1 MRRLLRRWRDLSVMT
16 KGLLLLS
23 IPLLLMLGALL
34 SGWQLGNR
42 VADAQAEARR
52 TMQVQSEL
60 QALHKL
66 IVEAAT
72 GVRGYLLT
80 GRDDFLQTYWRA
92 EGEIPATLTRL
103 DDITRDDGQRVIL
116 ARLRPQITAKLESLD
131 ELRTTGRLLSADDLQ
146 QHLIDSKRIL
156 DAVRGDLEIMQ
167 RREAE
172 LIEERTAAVATA
184 LRRNLWM
191 NTVTVGVALLI
202 AVLAAGV
209 FYTSIASRVRRIAQN
224 SERLLAGDP
233 LLPLPHATD
242 ELGQVMARL
251 QQAGALLARRAEE
264 SREASRAKTQFLSR
278 VSHELRT
285 PLNAIL
291 GFAQLIESD
300 RASMADRR
308 AVAQILGAGRHLLS
322 LIDELLDISRIES
335 GQLPLA
341 PTGIPVAAMLEEV
354 ATMVAALAR
363 QSGITVHCAPPD
375 PQVQVLADRQRLLQV
390 LLNLAS
396 NGIKFNTRG
405 GHLWLSARATAG
417 QVELDVLDDGPGIP
431 EDQRPRLFQP
441 FVRLGG
447 GVQNVEGSGLGLAI
461 ARLLARAMGGEVELL
476 PGAGRGCRFQVRLP
490 CAQERAGTGDLRG
503 ETPVTTAAVPAST
516 TRNEESGAHHDVLL
530 IEDNASNRALVEA
543 LVSRRPAWRLH
554 MAATAQEGLD
564 KAAAVRPELIFLDLH
579 LPDRSGE
586 ELLSPLRASMLPRR
600 CRIVV
605 LTADALPETRQRLLA
620 AGAGDFLTKPL
631 DVARVLQLLDEA
643 HDQ

>member
-1 MRRLLRRWRDLSVMT
+1 MKRMLRSWRDLSVMT

-34 SGWQLGNR
+34 SGWQLSTR
-42 VADAQAEARR
+42 VADAEAEARR
-52 TMQVQSEL
+52 TLQVQSEL

-92 EGEIPATLTRL
+92 KGEIPQTLTRL
-103 DDITRDDGQRVIL
+103 DGITSDEGQRIVL
-116 ARLRPQITAKLESLD
+116 NRLRPQIIAKVESLD
-131 ELRTTGRLLSADDLQ
+131 ELRTTGRLLSADELQ
-146 QHLIDSKRIL
+146 QHLIDSKLIL
-156 DAVRGDLEIMQ
+156 DAVRGDLEILQ

-172 LIEERTAAVATA
+172 LIEQRTAAVATS

-191 NTVTVGVALLI
+191 NAVTVGVAMLI
-202 AVLAAGV
+202 AVLAAAV
-209 FYTSIASRVRRIAQN
+209 FYTSIASRVRRIALN
-224 SERLLAGDP
+224 SERLLAGDA

-251 QQAGALLARRAEE
+251 QQAGALLARRADE
-264 SREASRAKTQFLSR
+264 SREASRAKTEFLSR

-291 GFAQLIESD
+291 GFAQLLESD
-300 RASMADRR
+300 QASQADRR

-322 LIDELLDISRIES
+322 LINELLDISRIES

-341 PTGIPVAAMLEEV
+341 PTGVEVASALEEV
-354 ATMVAALAR
+354 GTMVAALAR
-363 QSGITVHCAPPD
+363 QSGITVHCAPTD
-375 PQVQVLADRQRLLQV
+375 PGLQVLADRQRLLQV

-396 NGIKFNTRG
+396 NGIKFNQSG
-405 GHLWLSARATAG
+405 GNLRLSARAAG
-417 QVELDVLDDGPGIP
+417 THVEVDVVDDGPGIP
-431 EDQRPRLFQP
+431 EDQRARLFQP
-441 FVRLGG
+441 FVRLSGG
-447 GVQNVEGSGLGLAI
+447 AQNVEGSGLGLAI
-461 ARLLARAMGGEVELL
+461 ARLLARAMGGDVELL
-476 PGAGRGCRFQVRLP
+476 PGAGQGCRFQLRLP
-490 CAQERAGTGDLRG
+490 RVQDSAGAGDTRLSVVPVVVDSSPTPRAARSA
-503 ETPVTTAAVPAST
+503 EH
-516 TRNEESGAHHDVLL
+516 RDVLL

-554 MAATAQEGLD
+554 MASSAQEGLD
-564 KAAAVRPELIFLDLH
+564 QAAAVRPELIFLDLH

-586 ELLSPLRASMLPRR
+586 ALLPLLRAPAMRP
-600 CRIVV
+600 CRIAV
-605 LTADALPETRQRLLA
+605 LTADALPETQQRLMA
-620 AGAGDFLTKPL
+620 AGADEFLTKPL
-631 DVARVLQLLDEA
+631 DVARVLKLLDDI